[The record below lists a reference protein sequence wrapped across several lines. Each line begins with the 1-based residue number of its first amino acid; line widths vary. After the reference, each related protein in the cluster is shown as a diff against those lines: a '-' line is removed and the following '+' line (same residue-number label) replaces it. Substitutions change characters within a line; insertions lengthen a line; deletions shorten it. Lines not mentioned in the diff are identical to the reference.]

1 MEARL
6 RSWWQKIRKYRVAIG
21 VIAIVLVIVIA
32 LIIAGYWFDWTG
44 FNGYNKVT
52 ITHIISSTNAGT
64 VTKTEEYQP
73 GRALWDWLQLLIIP
87 AVLVIGGFWLNQIQR
102 SREERI
108 TEKQKET
115 EQEISRDNQ
124 METALQEYINKMS
137 ELLLDEE
144 LCKPT
149 AKEEARK
156 IARVRTLTVLPRLN
170 GRRKG
175 IVLQFLYEAQLI
187 NKGEKVVD
195 LTLADLNG
203 ASLYFAALAKT
214 DLSGAILGGADLTN
228 AVLCGAILG
237 ADLPPGLH
245 PGWGK
250 FSGATFFQADLSGA
264 DLKGATGIVT
274 EELEKQAKS
283 LKGATMPDGT
293 IHL

>member
-52 ITHIISSTNAGT
+52 ITHIISSTNAGA

-195 LTLADLNG
+195 LTLAD
-203 ASLYFAALAKT
+203 
-214 DLSGAILGGADLTN
+214 
-228 AVLCGAILG
+228 
-237 ADLPPGLH
+237 
-245 PGWGK
+245 
-250 FSGATFFQADLSGA
+250 
-264 DLKGATGIVT
+264 
-274 EELEKQAKS
+274 
-283 LKGATMPDGT
+283 
-293 IHL
+293 